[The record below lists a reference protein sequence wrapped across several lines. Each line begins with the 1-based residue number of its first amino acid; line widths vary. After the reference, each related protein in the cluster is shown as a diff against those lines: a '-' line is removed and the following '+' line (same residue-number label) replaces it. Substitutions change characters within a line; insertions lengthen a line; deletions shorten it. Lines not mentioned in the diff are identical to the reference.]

1 MSVTA
6 LTTTSH
12 SFNNKYIKNKYTLSL
27 ADIYRLALA
36 GWTREE
42 IAEMFGVRIKFI
54 NFLIQF
60 ADIKQ
65 DEEYSVLVRTRVRGR
80 LSEEMKKRIQELL
93 LKGHSN
99 YYIARKLG
107 INIFDVNKVMREVF
121 PGMGRW

>member
-1 MSVTA
+1 MSTTA
-6 LTTTSH
+6 LTTSSH
-12 SFNNKYIKNKYTLSL
+12 SFKNKYLKNKYTLSL

-42 IAEMFGVRIKFI
+42 IAEKFGVRIEFI

-60 ADIKQ
+60 ADIKT

-80 LSEEMKKRIQELL
+80 LPGELKKRIQELL
-93 LKGHSN
+93 LAGHSN

-107 INIFDVNKVMREVF
+107 VSIFDVNKVMREVF